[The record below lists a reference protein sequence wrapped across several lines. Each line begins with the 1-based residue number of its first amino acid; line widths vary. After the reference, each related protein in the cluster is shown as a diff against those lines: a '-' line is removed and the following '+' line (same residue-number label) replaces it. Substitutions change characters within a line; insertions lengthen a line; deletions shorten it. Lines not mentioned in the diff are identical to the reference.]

1 MHLASK
7 DQYLQRAVNAK
18 VNVSTTN
25 LTTVYTAP
33 TGGDFDFAIIESIL
47 VCDHG
52 NQQTNVDLTIV
63 DTSAASFSIFK
74 QHNISA
80 YATDEMLAKDLILTA
95 GEILKIQVSHA
106 NIDVTASIVE
116 YGKGD

>member
-25 LTTVYTAP
+25 LTT
-33 TGGDFDFAIIESIL
+33 
-47 VCDHG
+47 
-52 NQQTNVDLTIV
+52 
-63 DTSAASFSIFK
+63 DTSSASFSIFK

-80 YATDEMLAKDLILTA
+80 HATDEMLAKDLILTA

-106 NIDVTASIVE
+106 NIHVTASIVE

>member
-1 MHLASK
+1 MDLSAQR
-7 DQYLQRAVNAK
+7 QYIQRAT
-18 VNVSTTN
+18 NVKYSFTATTQQ
-25 LTTVYTAP
+25 TIYTAP
-33 TGGDFDFAIIESIL
+33 SGGDFDFAIIESIL

-63 DTSAASFSIFK
+63 DTSSASFSIFK
-74 QHNISA
+74 QHNITA
-80 YATDEMLAKDLILTA
+80 HATDEMLTKDLILTA

-106 NIDVTASIVE
+106 NIHVTASIIE